1 MLPRLFHALVPAAI
15 VAVGRV
21 TAIEPGPPLG
31 LDVTAVLLAM
41 PTCAAPTV
49 ATELAA
55 ANCSL
60 TDINLFADCLC
71 TNITLQSRMSTS
83 VQTSCKF
90 DDQLKAVELETAL
103 CATYPK
109 ESRVNEIK
117 TASIVGLA
125 LTLPIVLGRCVCRYQ
140 MTNNLWWDD
149 WMTIIAT
156 TFFTGLASIELASA
170 FMGFGLHFW
179 QVDPGNEPALLQV
192 WSSPPVQAQN
202 YDVAN
207 LNTVRCQMFYVA
219 QIFYILVQ
227 VFAKVAIVML
237 YLRVFT
243 TPWFKWACWAFVAF
257 MFGHGA
263 IFALL
268 IVFQCIPVAAVWDRV
283 LSGRCLNVNAVGWAG
298 AVLSIVE
305 DIVLMIL
312 PIPELAKLQVTGR
325 KRTGVGIMFSIAS
338 FATVTSMIRLKYL
351 VQFSNTYDT
360 TCKPCRL
367 CLASQVSDATDTKK
381 GDNVDI
387 VVWSIIEEM
396 CAIICGSLPPLRPW
410 FAPFIPSIR
419 VTWKSTKF
427 SKNNSRSTSNTA
439 RNSTLRSA
447 SKGTPGQKGRSAHLD
462 YDQDSKV
469 LSYPLSS
476 LSQFHQSPGKAGGY
490 PRVASSRDI
499 ETASFPD
506 DAAEKSSTGNSSGSE
521 TNLVIQGNNDVSVTF
536 DVEVIRVSRS
546 ELPGGD
552 LGRTVSVISAGH
564 QPR

>member
-1 MLPRLFHALVPAAI
+1 M

-21 TAIEPGPPLG
+21 TAYELGPPPG

-41 PTCAAPTV
+41 PTCAKRPVRQAPTV

-90 DDQLKAVELETAL
+90 GDQLSKRLIPLSPLLTSAEGTFADSVLEVVELETAL
-103 CATYPK
+103 CAAYPK
-109 ESRVNEIK
+109 ESRVNEIRI
-117 TASIVGLA
+117 ASIVGLA

-156 TFFTGLASIELASA
+156 
-170 FMGFGLHFW
+170 
-179 QVDPGNEPALLQV
+179 VDPGNEPALLQV
-192 WSSPPVQAQN
+192 WSSPPVQAQ
-202 YDVAN
+202 YHDVAN
-207 LNTVRCQMFYVA
+207 INT
-219 QIFYILVQ
+219 

-263 IFALL
+263 IFSLL
-268 IVFQCIPVAAVWDRV
+268 IVFQCIPVAAVWDRF
-283 LSGRCLNVNAVGWAG
+283 LSSRCLNVNAVGWAG
-298 AVLSIVE
+298 AVLSIIE

-312 PIPELAKLQVTGR
+312 PIPELMKLQITGR

-360 TCKPCRL
+360 TW
-367 CLASQVSDATDTKK
+367 
-381 GDNVDI
+381 DNVDI

-410 FAPFIPSIR
+410 FSPFIPSIR

-439 RNSTLRSA
+439 RDSTLRSA
-447 SKGTPGQKGRSAHLD
+447 SKGAPGQDSRSAHLD
-462 YDQDSKV
+462 YDPDSKDF
-469 LSYPLSS
+469 SYPLSS

-506 DAAEKSSTGNSSGSE
+506 GVAEKSSTGNSSGSE

-536 DVEVIRVSRS
+536 DVDVVRESRS
-546 ELPGGD
+546 KLPGGN

>member
-1 MLPRLFHALVPAAI
+1 MLPRLFHRLVPATM

-21 TAIEPGPPLG
+21 TAYELGPPPG

-90 DDQLKAVELETAL
+90 GDQLKVVELETAL
-103 CATYPK
+103 CAAYPK
-109 ESRVNEIK
+109 ESRVNEIRI
-117 TASIVGLA
+117 ASI
-125 LTLPIVLGRCVCRYQ
+125 I
-140 MTNNLWWDD
+140 
-149 WMTIIAT
+149 
-156 TFFTGLASIELASA
+156 FFTGLASIELASA

-179 QVDPGNEPALLQV
+179 QVDPGNEPALLQ
-192 WSSPPVQAQN
+192 
-202 YDVAN
+202 
-207 LNTVRCQMFYVA
+207 MFYVA
-219 QIFYILVQ
+219 QILYILVQ

-263 IFALL
+263 IFSLL
-268 IVFQCIPVAAVWDRV
+268 IVFQCIPVAAVWDRF
-283 LSGRCLNVNAVGWAG
+283 LSSRCLNVNAVGWAG
-298 AVLSIVE
+298 AVLSIIE

-312 PIPELAKLQVTGR
+312 PIPELMKLQITGR

-360 TCKPCRL
+360 TW
-367 CLASQVSDATDTKK
+367 
-381 GDNVDI
+381 DNVDI

-410 FAPFIPSIR
+410 FSPFIPSIR

-439 RNSTLRSA
+439 RDSTLRSA
-447 SKGTPGQKGRSAHLD
+447 SKGAPGQDSRSAHLD
-462 YDQDSKV
+462 YDPDSKDF
-469 LSYPLSS
+469 SYPLSS

-506 DAAEKSSTGNSSGSE
+506 GVAEKSSTGNSSGSE

-536 DVEVIRVSRS
+536 DVDVVRESRS
-546 ELPGGD
+546 KLPGGN

>member
-1 MLPRLFHALVPAAI
+1 MLPRLFHRLVPATM

-21 TAIEPGPPLG
+21 TAYELGPPPG

-41 PTCAAPTV
+41 PTCA
-49 ATELAA
+49 
-55 ANCSL
+55 
-60 TDINLFADCLC
+60 
-71 TNITLQSRMSTS
+71 SRMSTS

-90 DDQLKAVELETAL
+90 GDQLSKRLIPLSPLLTSAKGTFADSVLEVVELETAL
-103 CATYPK
+103 CAAYPK
-109 ESRVNEIK
+109 ESRVNEIRI
-117 TASIVGLA
+117 ASIVGLA

-156 TFFTGLASIELASA
+156 IFFTGLASIELASA

-179 QVDPGNEPALLQV
+179 QVDPGNEPALLQI
-192 WSSPPVQAQN
+192 
-202 YDVAN
+202 
-207 LNTVRCQMFYVA
+207 L
-219 QIFYILVQ
+219 YILVQ

-263 IFALL
+263 IFSLL
-268 IVFQCIPVAAVWDRV
+268 IVFQCIPVAAVWDRF
-283 LSGRCLNVNAVGWAG
+283 LSSRCLNVNAVGWAG
-298 AVLSIVE
+298 AVLSIIE

-312 PIPELAKLQVTGR
+312 PIPELMKLQITGR

-338 FATVTSMIRLKYL
+338 F
-351 VQFSNTYDT
+351 
-360 TCKPCRL
+360 
-367 CLASQVSDATDTKK
+367 K

-410 FAPFIPSIR
+410 FSPFIPSIR

-447 SKGTPGQKGRSAHLD
+447 SKGAPGQNSRSAHLD
-462 YDQDSKV
+462 YDPDSKDF
-469 LSYPLSS
+469 SYPLSS

-506 DAAEKSSTGNSSGSE
+506 GVAEKSSTGNSSGSE

-536 DVEVIRVSRS
+536 DVDVVRESRS
-546 ELPGGD
+546 ELPGGN